1 MRISPNSIY
10 IEDINIMKINKKKK
24 KKKKKDSYSTAILQ
38 KSCSLLLVE
47 ISLLHSIVE

>member
-24 KKKKKDSYSTAILQ
+24 KKKKKDRYFNG
-38 KSCSLLLVE
+38 
-47 ISLLHSIVE
+47 IVK